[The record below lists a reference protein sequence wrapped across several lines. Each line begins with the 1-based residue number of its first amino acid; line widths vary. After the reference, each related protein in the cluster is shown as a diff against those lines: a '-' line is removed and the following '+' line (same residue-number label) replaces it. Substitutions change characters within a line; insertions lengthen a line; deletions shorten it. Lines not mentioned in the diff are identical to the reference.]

1 MPYMVYA
8 VKYLLVEKLSR
19 RNDIEV
25 LDFMEKR
32 LAKFNRE
39 AFFVTKEELET
50 IERSADY
57 TDLKVVKKLKEWLRR
72 CGEGEYIVVWE
83 DGDDE

>member
-1 MPYMVYA
+1 MYAVYA
-8 VKYLLVEKLSR
+8 VKYLLVENLSQ

-25 LDFMEKR
+25 LDFMEKK
-32 LAKFNRE
+32 LTKFNRE
-39 AFFVTKEELET
+39 SFFITEDELEAL
-50 IERSADY
+50 EGSVDY

-83 DGDDE
+83 DGDE